1 MKYHSYWIDVE
12 LSENFAGYVAYF
24 FDAKGDLKYSK
35 PFADKADAEEFV
47 DYMRD
52 IGDLV

>member
-1 MKYHSYWIDVE
+1 MKFASYFIEVE
-12 LSENFAGYVAYF
+12 LSELFAGFRAFF
-24 FDAKGDLKYSK
+24 FDENGDLKYSK
-35 PFADKADAEEFV
+35 PFADKADAEEYV